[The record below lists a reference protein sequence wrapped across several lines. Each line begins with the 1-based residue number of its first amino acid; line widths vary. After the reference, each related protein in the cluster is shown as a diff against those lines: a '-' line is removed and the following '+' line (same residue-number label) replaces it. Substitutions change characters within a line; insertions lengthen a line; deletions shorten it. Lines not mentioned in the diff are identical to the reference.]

1 MRCIECGTEMRL
13 LERAQDD
20 KMMVRGYWHH
30 KLECPNCRKEE
41 RRLIFDPTKRSLTG
55 RNVRISHDPAHQA
68 PYVATDTK
76 SGLMVMR
83 HKELARLRELCE
95 WLGWLVVESRAPEQS
110 PGC

>member
-1 MRCIECGTEMRL
+1 MRCIECGAEMRL

-30 KLECPNCRKEE
+30 TLQCPDCRKEE
-41 RRLIFDPTKRSLTG
+41 RRLIFDPTKRALTG
-55 RNVRISHDPAHQA
+55 RNVRIAHDPSHQA
-68 PYVATDTK
+68 PYVATDIK

-95 WLGWLVVESRAPEQS
+95 WLGWQVVESRAPEQS
-110 PGC
+110 SG

>member
-13 LERAQDD
+13 LERAQDH

-30 KLECPNCRKEE
+30 TLQCPNCQKVE
-41 RRLIFDPTKRSLTG
+41 RRLIFDPTKRPLTG
-55 RNVRISHDPAHQA
+55 RNVLITHDPSHQA

-83 HKELARLRELCE
+83 HRDSARLRELCE
-95 WLGWLVVESRAPEQS
+95 WLGWQVVGGIVPDRLPD
-110 PGC
+110 